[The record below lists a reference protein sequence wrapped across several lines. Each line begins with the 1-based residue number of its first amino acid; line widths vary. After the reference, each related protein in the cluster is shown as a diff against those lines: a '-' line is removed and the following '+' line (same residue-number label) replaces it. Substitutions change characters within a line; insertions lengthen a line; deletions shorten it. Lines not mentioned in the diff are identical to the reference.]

1 MNEPILSIVA
11 GPIGNLGDLTLR
23 ALETL
28 KRADL
33 IVAEDTRV
41 TQKLLRHYG
50 VVKPLKSIRERSSVD
65 AVDKLIR
72 EIKDGRHGRVAYLTD
87 AGTPNISDPGGR
99 LVAAARA
106 AGIKIEPI
114 PGPSALTALLQ
125 VAGVNLNDGFL
136 FLGFLPKKK
145 GRQTLLGRIKLA
157 RWPVVIYER
166 GERLGKTLAQFS
178 GIFGEDA
185 TVVVGRE
192 LTKLHEE
199 VKVFKIGDAVN
210 SIINKKGEFTV
221 LITPNDIKGKSYETI

>member
-1 MNEPILSIVA
+1 MEPILYIVA
-11 GPIGNLGDLTLR
+11 GPIGNLGDITAR
-23 ALETL
+23 ALNVL
-28 KRADL
+28 NSCDL

-41 TQKLLRHYG
+41 TRKLLDHYG
-50 VVKPLKSIRERSSVD
+50 INKSIKSLRERSSI
-65 AVDKLIR
+65 AVIADLIDTMR
-72 EIKDGRHGRVAYLTD
+72 RDNQSIAYLTD

>member
-1 MNEPILSIVA
+1 MNEPILSIIA

-33 IVAEDTRV
+33 VVAEDTRV
-41 TQKLLRHYG
+41 TRKLLNHFG
-50 VVKPLKSIRERSSVD
+50 IAKPLKSIRERSSAS
-65 AVDKLIR
+65 AVEKLIR
-72 EIKDGRHGRVAYLTD
+72 EIKNGQYGRVAYLTD

-99 LVAAARA
+99 LAAAARA

-166 GERLGKTLAQFS
+166 GERLGKTLAQFRD
-178 GIFGEDA
+178 IFGEDA

-199 VKVFKIGDAVN
+199 VKIFKIGDVASN
-210 SIINKKGEFTV
+210 IINKKGEFTV
-221 LITPNDIKGKSYETI
+221 LVKPNLSFERK

>member
-1 MNEPILSIVA
+1 MNEPILSIIA

-33 IVAEDTRV
+33 VVAEDTRV
-41 TQKLLRHYG
+41 TRKLLNHYG
-50 VVKPLKSIRERSSVD
+50 IAKPLKSIHERSSV
-65 AVDKLIR
+65 
-72 EIKDGRHGRVAYLTD
+72 GRIGSLMDDITSRRYSQVAYLTD
-87 AGTPNISDPGGR
+87 AGTPGISDPGGR
-99 LVAAARA
+99 LTAAARA
-106 AGIKIEPI
+106 AGIRVEPI

-125 VAGVNLNDGFL
+125 VAGVNINDGFL

-145 GRQTLLGRIKLA
+145 GRQTLLGRVKLA

-166 GERLGKTLAQFS
+166 GERLGKTLAQFRD
-178 GIFGEDA
+178 IFGEDA

-199 VKVFKIGDAVN
+199 VGVFKIGDAVN
-210 SIINKKGEFTV
+210 SIISKRSEFTV
-221 LITPNDIKGKSYETI
+221 LVIPNKYRGKSYETI

>member
-1 MNEPILSIVA
+1 MNEPILSIIA

-33 IVAEDTRV
+33 VVAEDTRV

-50 VVKPLKSIRERSSVD
+50 IAKTLKSIRERSSAD
-65 AVDKLIR
+65 TVDKLIR
-72 EIKDGRHGRVAYLTD
+72 EINDGQYGRVAYLTD

-99 LVAAARA
+99 LVAAARI
-106 AGIKIEPI
+106 AGIKIESI
-114 PGPSALTALLQ
+114 PGPSALTTLLQ
-125 VAGVNLNDGFL
+125 VAGININDGFL

-145 GRQTLLGRIKLA
+145 GRQTLLRRVKLA
-157 RWPVVIYER
+157 RWPVIIFER
-166 GERLGKTLAQFS
+166 GERLGKTLAQFRD
-178 GIFGEDA
+178 IFGEDA

-199 VKVFKIGDAVN
+199 VKVFKIGDAASN
-210 SIINKKGEFTV
+210 IINKKGEFTV
-221 LITPNDIKGKSYETI
+221 LIAPNNIKGKPYETV